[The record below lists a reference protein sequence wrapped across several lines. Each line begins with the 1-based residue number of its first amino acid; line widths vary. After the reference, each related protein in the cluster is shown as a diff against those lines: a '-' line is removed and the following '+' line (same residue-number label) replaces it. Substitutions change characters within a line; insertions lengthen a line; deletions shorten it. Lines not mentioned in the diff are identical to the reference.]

1 MKFMML
7 VKGGCEGGGA
17 LSPELE
23 AAIGKLAEEM
33 FRTGK
38 MVDMGGLLPAATGA
52 RIRIGGGK
60 MTVTD
65 GPFAESKELIG
76 GYAIMRTESREEAI
90 ELGRRFMKLHTDIL
104 GPSYESEL
112 EIRQMFE
119 EPESQQEQGRASA

>member
-7 VKGGCEGGGA
+7 VKGGCEGKSS

-38 MVDMGGLLPAATGA
+38 MVDMGGLLPTATGA
-52 RIRIGGGK
+52 KIRIGGGK
-60 MTVTD
+60 LTVTD
-65 GPFAESKELIG
+65 GPFTESKELIG
-76 GYAIMRTESREEAI
+76 GYAIMRTDSKEEAI
-90 ELGRRFMKLHTDIL
+90 ELGRRFMQLHVDIL
-104 GPSYESEL
+104 GPAYESEL

-119 EPESQQEQGRASA
+119 EPEQEQVRASA